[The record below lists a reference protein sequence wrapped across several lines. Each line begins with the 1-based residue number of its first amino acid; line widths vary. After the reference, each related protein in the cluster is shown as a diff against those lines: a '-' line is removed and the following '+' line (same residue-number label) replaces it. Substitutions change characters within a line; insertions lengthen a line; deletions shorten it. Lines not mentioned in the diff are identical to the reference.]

1 MAQEPNGN
9 IAPLEGNLEIDFNKL
24 LNKPFS
30 LYIHVPYCRK
40 RCGYCDFNT
49 YTPNELDA
57 NTQIDNWAISA
68 VRELEIAKRVLNKD
82 LEIDSIFFGGGTP
95 SLLEKMELQKV
106 FQGIRNN
113 FKLGKDIEVTL
124 EANPDDVSAE
134 KISNWLEVGINRI
147 SVGMQSASK
156 KVLQI
161 LDRTHEMSNI
171 EKTVSL
177 LKSNGIDNYSFD
189 LIYGTP
195 GETLEEWK
203 ESLEYVLSLNPTHI
217 SAYSLVIEPG
227 TKMGQDLK
235 AKKIERVDEDLSADK
250 YLLADEL
257 LEKHNYYWY
266 EISNW
271 SKSGFESRHNLNYW
285 KNNNWWG
292 IGPGAHSHIEGIRWW
307 NLKLP
312 SQWQK
317 RLEENNSPAK
327 AREYLTSEQKISEEI
342 MLSLRLKTGLSSNNF
357 SSSNLDELLENK
369 LIILKDDRIVLT
381 KKGRLL
387 ADQVFAVLDK

>member
-271 SKSGFESRHNLNYW
+271 CKSGFESRHNLNYW

-342 MLSLRLKTGLSSNNF
+342 MLSLRLKTGLSSYNF
-357 SSSNLDELLENK
+357 SSSKLDELLENK